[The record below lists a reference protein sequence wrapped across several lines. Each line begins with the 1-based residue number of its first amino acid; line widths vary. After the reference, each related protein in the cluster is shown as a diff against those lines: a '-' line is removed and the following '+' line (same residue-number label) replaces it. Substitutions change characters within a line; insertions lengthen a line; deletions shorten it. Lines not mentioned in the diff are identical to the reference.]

1 MAAYFVLVTDKMIA
15 TKRIMKR
22 AKPVVCTGEKRD
34 AYKKGV
40 VKPEEHDRLEDVKVE
55 FSKDNIDIQ

>member
-1 MAAYFVLVTDKMIA
+1 
-15 TKRIMKR
+15 MKR